1 MPSGVKNNIH
11 GGCLCFLLLHLNAYS
26 FWFFFFKESLKS
38 LVQLSLLYLLKTGI
52 LLHHQKSLKKPK
64 GAKLCS
70 SLGLASIPKNA
81 CLDSNLPKASAE
93 IYGIYHD
100 HHAKGKC
107 VAAPSD

>member
-1 MPSGVKNNIH
+1 MHIHFGFSFLKRVVEISGT
-11 GGCLCFLLLHLNAYS
+11 
-26 FWFFFFKESLKS
+26 SLS
-38 LVQLSLLYLLKTGI
+38 TLPFKTGI